1 MNRYQDSNSLTQ
13 TFTIYRSSAGSGK
26 TRTLAKEYLK
36 LALRLRAQYFK
47 HILAVTF
54 TNKATQEMKDRILAY
69 LDEFAKGK
77 PGDLANELI
86 HELKLDAPTFQQNAQ
101 EVQAAVLHEYS
112 HFSISTIDAFFQK
125 VIRAFTR
132 EAGLTGDYRLEID
145 QDAVLE
151 DVIANLIEE
160 LGTNK
165 ELTDWVVQFARE
177 NLENEKPWDIRS
189 SLLDFS
195 REIFREEFKVIEDQV
210 VAKTS
215 EPGYFPALKK
225 RLQAIKYGF
234 LEQLAASAREALAI
248 LSKQEWGQ
256 GDLIYGRQ
264 AGIYTMLDKLAS
276 CRQVNDLILSSRF
289 RQFAASAEGWPS
301 KKTPHAAAI
310 VRTARTVA
318 PLLQRIADVYDRS
331 LADALSAEVA
341 LQNLYV
347 FGLVSDISRKLRE
360 FKTENNLMLLADA
373 PKFLNGV
380 IQDSDTPFVYEK
392 VGSFY
397 RNYLIDEFQDTSGL
411 QWKNFLPLLLNSLD
425 QGYSSLVV
433 GDVKQ
438 AIYRW
443 RGGDLSLLHET
454 VENEI
459 GSERVTVKNLNSNF
473 RSSRVVVGFNNAF
486 FEAASAL
493 VSAETNHPL
502 PSAAYEDIRQNV
514 SKEQEGYV
522 NVVLLTDDEETRWK
536 DLALERIPKY
546 LEELQEKGIPL
557 KEIAILVRKND
568 EGQDVVN
575 YLLQYKAGERAKPGL
590 RYDVVSGES
599 LRIDTA
605 ATVSL
610 LEGAMKY
617 LYNPDDAL
625 ARAQLAF
632 EFSRIFDADR
642 SITEV
647 FSVSNQAV
655 FENYLPAEFA
665 NNKLRLRKLPLF
677 ELTETLIGIFKL
689 GQQKGELPYLQAFQ
703 NLVLDFFT
711 RERNDLGAFLEWWE
725 INKAKKSIPVS
736 GQVDAAQITTIHKSK
751 GLQFRH
757 VLMPFCSWP
766 TDHDNFM
773 APQLWV
779 QSSAPAFADAGY
791 LPVKYSPALENT
803 HFRKYYEQERIR
815 TALDNLNVLYVA
827 LTRAEIG
834 LTVYAPHPANKGSK
848 KSVGTLLHDGIMH
861 SESLSSFYNGVAGEL
876 RMGSLESF
884 TGHSGRTYSHTVELD
899 EYQAEPWRDKLVI
912 RHRAKDF
919 FENPSDTRHE
929 KINYGIQLH
938 YVLSQIKRESDIK
951 HVLEMI
957 TARGIVSRDEVGGL
971 EMQLTHLMQQP
982 KVREWFSGD
991 WEVKTEIPILLPE
1004 GSESRIDRLLIKG
1017 RRAIV
1022 IDFKTGDPVKAD
1034 QNQVLKY
1041 LDILRRMNFVEVEGY
1056 LLYLRTAEIISV
1068 TPSRTRVSKK
1078 KDDNQL
1084 ELGL

>member
-1 MNRYQDSNSLTQ
+1 MTQ

-36 LALRLRAQYFK
+36 LALRLRAQYFR

-77 PGDLANELI
+77 PGDLADELI
-86 HELKLDAPTFQQNAQ
+86 RELKLDPLTFQQNAQ

-151 DVIANLIEE
+151 EVIANLIEE
-160 LGTNK
+160 LGSNR
-165 ELTDWVVQFARE
+165 ELTDWVVEFARE
-177 NLENEKPWDIRS
+177 NLENEKPWDIRG
-189 SLLDFS
+189 SLLEFS
-195 REIFREEFKVIEDQV
+195 REIFREEFKVIEDDV
-210 VAKTS
+210 VEKTS

-225 RLQAIKYGF
+225 RLQSIKWGF
-234 LEQLAASAREALAI
+234 LEQIGTPAREAIKI
-248 LSKQEWGQ
+248 LSKQEWDQ
-256 GDLIYGRQ
+256 GDLMHGRN
-264 AGIYTMLDKLAS
+264 AGVYSVLEKFAS
-276 CRQVNDLILSSRF
+276 CRQISDLKEPSSRF
-289 RQFAASAEGWPS
+289 RQFAASAEAWPS

-310 VRTARTVA
+310 VRTARTVV
-318 PLLQRIADVYDRS
+318 PLLQNMLDVYDRG
-331 LADALSAEVA
+331 LVDALSAEVA

-411 QWKNFLPLLLNSLD
+411 QWKNFLPLLLNGLD
-425 QGYSSLVV
+425 QGYASLVV

-443 RGGDLSLLHET
+443 RGGDLKLLHET
-454 VENEI
+454 VEKEI
-459 GSERVTVKNLNSNF
+459 GSERIAVKNLNSNF
-473 RSSRVVVGFNNAF
+473 RSSRSVVGFNNAF
-486 FEAASAL
+486 FETASAL
-493 VSAETNHPL
+493 VSADTSHPL
-502 PSAAYEDIRQNV
+502 PSAAYEDIRQSI
-514 SKEQEGYV
+514 SKDQEGFV
-522 NVVLLTDDEETRWK
+522 NVIFIKGDEEIKWK
-536 DLALERIPKY
+536 DQALERIPGY
-546 LEELQEKGIPL
+546 LEDLQRKGVPL

-575 YLLQYKAGERAKPGL
+575 YLLQYKAGVKAIPGM

-642 SITEV
+642 AVTEV

-655 FENYLPAEFA
+655 FENYLPAAFA
-665 NNKLRLRKLPLF
+665 QNKLRLRKLPLF

-711 RERNDLGAFLEWWE
+711 RERNDLGAFLQWWE
-725 INKAKKSIPVS
+725 VYKEKKSIPVS
-736 GQVDAAQITTIHKSK
+736 GQVDAAHIVTIHKSK
-751 GLQFRH
+751 GLQFRY
-757 VLMPFCSWP
+757 VLMPFCSWA

-779 QSSAPAFADAGY
+779 RSGTPAFADVGY
-791 LPVKYSPALENT
+791 IPVKYSSALENT
-803 HFRKYYEQERIR
+803 HFHEYYQQERIR
-815 TALDNLNVLYVA
+815 TALDNLNVLYVG
-827 LTRAEIG
+827 LTRAEVG
-834 LTVYAPHPANKGSK
+834 LTLYAPHPDNKGKK
-848 KSVGTLLHDGIMH
+848 KSVGSLLHDGITR
-861 SESLSSFYNGVAGEL
+861 SELLSSFYDGARGEM
-876 RMGSLESF
+876 RMGSLSAF
-884 TGHSGRTYSHTVELD
+884 PDHSTRTHSHTVALD
-899 EYQAEPWRDKLVI
+899 EYQAGPWRDKLVI
-912 RHRAKDF
+912 RHHAKDF
-919 FENPSDTRHE
+919 FETSSDTRQE

-938 YVLSQIKRESDIK
+938 YVLSQIRHESDVQ

-957 TARGIVSRDEVGGL
+957 TARGIVSRDEVDGL
-971 EMQLTHLMQQP
+971 KKQLAVLMQQP

-1004 GSESRIDRLLIKG
+1004 GSESRIDRLLVKG

-1034 QNQVLKY
+1034 QSQVLKY
-1041 LDILRRMNFVEVEGY
+1041 LEILRQMNFVEVEGY

-1078 KDDNQL
+1078 KDDSQL